1 MMANPGASVY
11 ISAAEQASDDLDQ
24 QLLLALGSEDLEAPD
39 RILAAS
45 SASQVRKALPHDH
58 NTAIPQDIEKHS
70 GRCKKTQ
77 VSVPLGTS
85 TSIYHIKENCAENC
99 VYDLCAGA

>member
-1 MMANPGASVY
+1 MANSGVSVC

-39 RILAAS
+39 IILAAS

-58 NTAIPQDIEKHS
+58 HTAIPQDIGRHS

-77 VSVPLGTS
+77 VSVPMGTS
-85 TSIYHIKENCAENC
+85 TSTCHFKQICAEKC
-99 VYDLCAGA
+99 VYDLWAGA